1 MGRSKRLEASEEAR
15 TAPAMRPT
23 RSWRSSLTSARRSDH
38 ELLSHALPS
47 PARRLETHRAGFQ
60 GSICRLAV
68 RFTVDAVV
76 AAVGPGRVLAFIRED
91 SGREAG
97 CCLARLGL
105 RPADGLRSVAVA
117 GILRRHHAGDGL
129 RACSAQSHEE
139 HGVPDGADPGHGS
152 LCGAGDTNV
161 WDCGAAA
168 RARFPRSLGPYSCT
182 SSISSD
188 YPSAVHDRGCLVP
201 IVRQYRL
208 PRYLPGDRAPDG
220 PADVSLPHRVH

>member
-15 TAPAMRPT
+15 TALAMRPT

-38 ELLSHALPS
+38 ELLSHALPT
-47 PARRLETHRAGFQ
+47 PAHSLETHRAGFQ

-68 RFTVDAVV
+68 RFSVDAVV
-76 AAVGPGRVLAFIRED
+76 AAVGPGRVFAFIRED

-129 RACSAQSHEE
+129 RACSAQSHEK

-168 RARFPRSLGPYSCT
+168 RARFPRGLGPYSVPPSVARDST
-182 SSISSD
+182 
-188 YPSAVHDRGCLVP
+188 SAVHDWDRVVP
-201 IVRQYRL
+201 LLRQY
-208 PRYLPGDRAPDG
+208 PVPGHLPG
-220 PADVSLPHRVH
+220 H